1 MKKFLVRRA
10 ITAIVTLLA
19 VTVLVFILARM
30 TGDPRVL
37 LLGDQ
42 TQTSQEQ
49 WDAWGRDF
57 GLDKPLVIQYVIYLG
72 KLVRGDLGD
81 SILQRRPVSE
91 LMWQRM
97 PNSAQLAVVAF
108 AFSIIIG
115 IPLGILSAVTRGSAW
130 DYISRSFAMFGHA
143 APSFWVG
150 IVLIFIF
157 AVGVEISLGLFEFK
171 TDWFPTSRKA
181 EGLRSYILPAITLGW
196 ASAGGQLRLMR
207 SSMLEVLDAEYIKLA
222 RAKGASRYAVILKH
236 AVRNAFIAP
245 LTYAGLTLAGLVTGT
260 IVVETVFAWPGL
272 GLLSIWAVNNSDYPI
287 LQGVILLVTF
297 AFVVTAFATDVLY
310 AFLDPRI
317 RFR

>member
-10 ITAIVTLLA
+10 ITAVITLLA

-108 AFSIIIG
+108 ALSIAIG

-150 IVLIFIF
+150 IVLIFVF
-157 AVGVEISLGLFEFK
+157 AVGVEVSFGLFDIK
-171 TDWFPTSRKA
+171 TDWFPTSRKE
-181 EGLRSYILPAITLGW
+181 EGLRSFILPAVTLGW

-287 LQGVILLVTF
+287 LQGIILLVTF
-297 AFVVTAFATDVLY
+297 AFVLTAFATDVLY

>member
-10 ITAIVTLLA
+10 MTAVITLLA

-81 SILQRRPVSE
+81 SILQRRSVTE

-157 AVGVEISLGLFEFK
+157 AVGVEISFGLFDIK
-171 TDWFPTSRKA
+171 TDWFPTSRKE
-181 EGLRSYILPAITLGW
+181 EGLRSFILPAVTLGW

-207 SSMLEVLDAEYIKLA
+207 SSMWRCWTRSTSSWPAL
-222 RAKGASRYAVILKH
+222 RG
-236 AVRNAFIAP
+236 P
-245 LTYAGLTLAGLVTGT
+245 PGT
-260 IVVETVFAWPGL
+260 PSFSSTP
-272 GLLSIWAVNNSDYPI
+272 
-287 LQGVILLVTF
+287 
-297 AFVVTAFATDVLY
+297 FATRSSRLS
-310 AFLDPRI
+310 PTRG
-317 RFR
+317 

>member
-1 MKKFLVRRA
+1 M
-10 ITAIVTLLA
+10 TAVITLLA
-19 VTVLVFILARM
+19 VTVLVFVLARM

-57 GLDKPLVIQYVIYLG
+57 GIDKPIVVQYVIYLG

-81 SILQRRPVSE
+81 SILQRRPVAE
-91 LMWQRM
+91 LMWNRM
-97 PNSAQLAVVAF
+97 PNSAQLAAVAF
-108 AFSIIIG
+108 AFSILIG
-115 IPLGILSAVTRGSAW
+115 IPLGILSAVTRGSVW
-130 DYISRSFAMFGHA
+130 DYASRSFAMFGHA
-143 APSFWVG
+143 APSFWVA

-157 AVGVEISLGLFEFK
+157 AVGVQVNLGVFDFK
-171 TDWFPTSRKA
+171 TDWFPTSRK
-181 EGLRSYILPAITLGW
+181 EGLNSFILPAITLGW

-222 RAKGASRYAVILKH
+222 RAKGASRYTVILKH

-260 IVVETVFAWPGL
+260 IIVETVFAWPGL

-297 AFVVTAFATDVLY
+297 AFVVTAFATDILY

-317 RFR
+317 RFT

>member
-10 ITAIVTLLA
+10 MTAVITLLA

-81 SILQRRPVSE
+81 SILQRRSVTE

-157 AVGVEISLGLFEFK
+157 AVGVESQLRAVRHQDRLVPDVAQGGGPEIVHPPGSNAGLGLGRGSVE
-171 TDWFPTSRKA
+171 A
-181 EGLRSYILPAITLGW
+181 H
-196 ASAGGQLRLMR
+196 
-207 SSMLEVLDAEYIKLA
+207 EVLDAG
-222 RAKGASRYAVILKH
+222 GAGRGVH
-236 AVRNAFIAP
+236 Q
-245 LTYAGLTLAGLVTGT
+245 AG
-260 IVVETVFAWPGL
+260 
-272 GLLSIWAVNNSDYPI
+272 
-287 LQGVILLVTF
+287 
-297 AFVVTAFATDVLY
+297 
-310 AFLDPRI
+310 PR
-317 RFR
+317 

>member
-108 AFSIIIG
+108 AFSIVIG

-157 AVGVEISLGLFEFK
+157 AVGVEISFGLFEIK
-171 TDWFPTSRKA
+171 TDWFPTSRKE

-207 SSMLEVLDAEYIKLA
+207 SSMLEVMDAEFIKLA

-297 AFVVTAFATDVLY
+297 AFVVTAFLTDVLY

-317 RFR
+317 RFT

>member
-10 ITAIVTLLA
+10 MTAVITLLA

-57 GLDKPLVIQYVIYLG
+57 GLDKPLVVQYVIYLG

-81 SILQRRPVSE
+81 SILQRRSVTE

-108 AFSIIIG
+108 AFSIAIG

-157 AVGVEISLGLFEFK
+157 AVGVEVSFGLFDIK
-171 TDWFPTSRKA
+171 TDWFPTSRKE
-181 EGLRSYILPAITLGW
+181 EGLRSFVLPAVTLGW

-287 LQGVILLVTF
+287 LQGIILLVTF
-297 AFVVTAFATDVLY
+297 AFVLTAFTTDVLY

>member
-10 ITAIVTLLA
+10 MTAVITLLA

-57 GLDKPLVIQYVIYLG
+57 GLDKPLVVQYVIYLG

-81 SILQRRPVSE
+81 SILQRRSVTE

-157 AVGVEISLGLFEFK
+157 AVGVEISFGLFDIK
-171 TDWFPTSRKA
+171 TDWFPTSRKE
-181 EGLRSYILPAITLGW
+181 EGLRSFILPAVTLGW

-287 LQGVILLVTF
+287 LQGIILLVTF
-297 AFVVTAFATDVLY
+297 AFVLTAFATDVLY

>member
-1 MKKFLVRRA
+1 MKRFLVRRA
-10 ITAIVTLLA
+10 FTAVITLLA
-19 VTVLVFILARM
+19 VTVLVFVLARM

-57 GLDKPLVIQYVIYLG
+57 GIDKPIAIQYVIYLG

-81 SILQRRPVSE
+81 SILQRRPVAE
-91 LMWQRM
+91 LIWHRL
-97 PNSAQLAVVAF
+97 PNSAQLAGVAF
-108 AFSIIIG
+108 AFSIVIG
-115 IPLGILSAVTRGSAW
+115 IPLGIVAAVTRGSAW
-130 DYISRSFAMFGHA
+130 DYSSRSFAMFGHA

-150 IVLIFIF
+150 IVLIFVF
-157 AVGVEISLGLFEFK
+157 AVGVNVNLGLFEFK
-171 TDWFPTSRKA
+171 TDWFPTSRKEA
-181 EGLRSYILPAITLGW
+181 GLLSYVLPGLTLGW

-222 RAKGASRYAVILKH
+222 RAKGASRTTVILKH

-287 LQGVILLVTF
+287 LQGIILLVTF
-297 AFVVTAFATDVLY
+297 AFVLTAFITDVLY

-317 RFR
+317 RFT

>member
-157 AVGVEISLGLFEFK
+157 AVGVEISFGLFEIK
-171 TDWFPTSRKA
+171 TDWFPTSRKE

-207 SSMLEVLDAEYIKLA
+207 SSMLEVMDAEFIKLA

-297 AFVVTAFATDVLY
+297 AFVVTAFLTDVLY

>member
-1 MKKFLVRRA
+1 MGRFVLQR
-10 ITAIVTLLA
+10 LLFG
-19 VTVLVFILARM
+19 VLSIMGATFVVFALSRVA
-30 TGDPRVL
+30 GDPRNLYLTV
-37 LLGDQ
+37 GV
-42 TQTSQEQ
+42 TTEEVWEQ
-49 WDAWGRDF
+49 WGRDF

-81 SILQRRPVSE
+81 SILQRRSVTE

-157 AVGVEISLGLFEFK
+157 AVGVEISFGLFDIK
-171 TDWFPTSRKA
+171 TDWFPTSRKE
-181 EGLRSYILPAITLGW
+181 EGLRSFILPAVTLGW

-287 LQGVILLVTF
+287 LQGIILLVTF
-297 AFVVTAFATDVLY
+297 AFVLTAFATDVLY

>member
-157 AVGVEISLGLFEFK
+157 AVGVEISFGLFEIK
-171 TDWFPTSRKA
+171 TDWFPTSRKE

-207 SSMLEVLDAEYIKLA
+207 SSMLEVMDAEFIKLA

-297 AFVVTAFATDVLY
+297 AFVVTAFLTDVLY

-317 RFR
+317 RFT

>member
-10 ITAIVTLLA
+10 ITAVITLLA

-81 SILQRRPVSE
+81 SILQRRPVAE

-108 AFSIIIG
+108 ALSIAIG

-150 IVLIFIF
+150 IVLIFVF
-157 AVGVEISLGLFEFK
+157 AVGVEVSFGLFDIK
-171 TDWFPTSRKA
+171 TDWFPTSRKE
-181 EGLRSYILPAITLGW
+181 EGLRSFILPAITLGW

-236 AVRNAFIAP
+236 GVRNAFIAP

-287 LQGVILLVTF
+287 LQGIILLVTF
-297 AFVVTAFATDVLY
+297 AFVLTAFATDVLY

>member
-1 MKKFLVRRA
+1 MKKFLIRRA

-157 AVGVEISLGLFEFK
+157 AVGVEISLGLFEIK
-171 TDWFPTSRKA
+171 TDWFPTSRKE

-297 AFVVTAFATDVLY
+297 AFVVTAFLTDVLY

>member
-10 ITAIVTLLA
+10 ITAVITLLA
-19 VTVLVFILARM
+19 ATVLVFILARM

-81 SILQRRPVSE
+81 SILQRRPVAE

-108 AFSIIIG
+108 ALSIAIG

-150 IVLIFIF
+150 IVLIFVF
-157 AVGVEISLGLFEFK
+157 AVGVEVSFGLFDIK
-171 TDWFPTSRKA
+171 TDWFPTSRKV
-181 EGLRSYILPAITLGW
+181 EGLRSFILPAITLGW

-236 AVRNAFIAP
+236 GVRNAFIAP

-272 GLLSIWAVNNSDYPI
+272 GLLAIWAVNNSDYPI
-287 LQGVILLVTF
+287 LQGIILLVTF
-297 AFVVTAFATDVLY
+297 AFVLTAFATDVLY

>member
-10 ITAIVTLLA
+10 MTAVITLLA

-81 SILQRRPVSE
+81 SILQRRSVTE

-157 AVGVEISLGLFEFK
+157 AVGVEISFGLFDIK
-171 TDWFPTSRKA
+171 TDWFPTSRKE
-181 EGLRSYILPAITLGW
+181 EGLRSFILPAVTLGW

-287 LQGVILLVTF
+287 LQGIILLVTF
-297 AFVVTAFATDVLY
+297 AFVLTAFTTDVLY

>member
-10 ITAIVTLLA
+10 ITAVVTLLA

-157 AVGVEISLGLFEFK
+157 AVGVEISFGLFDIK
-171 TDWFPTSRKA
+171 TDWFPTSRKE

-207 SSMLEVLDAEYIKLA
+207 SSMLEVMDAEFIKLA

-297 AFVVTAFATDVLY
+297 AFVVTAFLTDVLY

-317 RFR
+317 RFT

>member
-157 AVGVEISLGLFEFK
+157 AVGVEISLGLFEIK
-171 TDWFPTSRKA
+171 TDWFPTSRKE

-317 RFR
+317 RFT

>member
-10 ITAIVTLLA
+10 MTAVITLLA

-81 SILQRRPVSE
+81 SILQRRSVTE

-157 AVGVEISLGLFEFK
+157 AVGVEISFGLFDIK
-171 TDWFPTSRKA
+171 TDWFPTSRKE
-181 EGLRSYILPAITLGW
+181 EGLRSFVLPAVTLGW

-287 LQGVILLVTF
+287 LQGIILLVTF
-297 AFVVTAFATDVLY
+297 AFVLTAFTTDVLY

>member
-10 ITAIVTLLA
+10 MTAVITLLA

-57 GLDKPLVIQYVIYLG
+57 GLDKPLVVQYVIYLG

-81 SILQRRPVSE
+81 SILQRRSVTE

-157 AVGVEISLGLFEFK
+157 AVGVEISFGLFDIK
-171 TDWFPTSRKA
+171 TDWFPTSRKE
-181 EGLRSYILPAITLGW
+181 EGLRSFILPAVTLGW

-287 LQGVILLVTF
+287 LQGIILLVTF
-297 AFVVTAFATDVLY
+297 AFVLTAFTTDVLY

>member
-10 ITAIVTLLA
+10 ITAVITLLA
-19 VTVLVFILARM
+19 ATVLVFILARM

-81 SILQRRPVSE
+81 SILQRRPVAE

-108 AFSIIIG
+108 ALSIAIG

-150 IVLIFIF
+150 IVLIFVF
-157 AVGVEISLGLFEFK
+157 AVGVEVSFGLFDIK
-171 TDWFPTSRKA
+171 TDWFPTSRKE
-181 EGLRSYILPAITLGW
+181 EGLRSFILPAITLGW

-236 AVRNAFIAP
+236 GVRNAFIAP

-272 GLLSIWAVNNSDYPI
+272 GLLAIWAVNNSDYPI
-287 LQGVILLVTF
+287 LQGIILLVTF
-297 AFVVTAFATDVLY
+297 AFVLTAFATDVLY

>member
-1 MKKFLVRRA
+1 MRQFLIRRA
-10 ITAIVTLLA
+10 ITAVVTLLA
-19 VTVLVFILARM
+19 VTVMVFILARM
-30 TGDPRVL
+30 TGDPRIL

-57 GLDKPLVIQYVIYLG
+57 GLDRPLVVQYVIYLG
-72 KLVRGDLGD
+72 KLMRGDLGD
-81 SILQRRPVSE
+81 SILQRRPVTE

-108 AFSIIIG
+108 GFSIIIG

-130 DYISRSFAMFGHA
+130 DYLSRSFAMFGHA

-157 AVGVEISLGLFEFK
+157 AVGITVNLGLFEFN
-171 TDWFPTSRKA
+171 TDWLPTSRKEA
-181 EGLRSYILPAITLGW
+181 GWRSYVLPAITLGW

-222 RAKGASRYAVILKH
+222 RAKGASRYSVILKH

-272 GLLSIWAVNNSDYPI
+272 GLLSIWAINNSDYPI
-287 LQGVILLVTF
+287 LQGVILIVTF
-297 AFVVTAFATDVLY
+297 AFVLTAFATDVLY
-310 AFLDPRI
+310 ALLDPRI
-317 RFR
+317 RLQ

>member
-10 ITAIVTLLA
+10 TTAIVTLLA

-157 AVGVEISLGLFEFK
+157 AVGVEISFGLFDIK
-171 TDWFPTSRKA
+171 TDWFPTSRKE

-207 SSMLEVLDAEYIKLA
+207 SSMLEVMDAEFIKLA

-297 AFVVTAFATDVLY
+297 AFVVTAFLTDVLY

-317 RFR
+317 RFT

>member
-1 MKKFLVRRA
+1 MRQFLIRRG
-10 ITAIVTLLA
+10 ITTITTLLA
-19 VTVLVFILARM
+19 VTLLVFVLARM

-49 WDAWGRDF
+49 WDAWGREF
-57 GLDKPLVIQYVIYLG
+57 GLDKPLVVQYVIYLG
-72 KLVRGDLGD
+72 KLMKGDLGE
-81 SILQRRPVSE
+81 SILQRRPVTE
-91 LMWQRM
+91 LMWQRI

-108 AFSIIIG
+108 GFSIIIG
-115 IPLGILSAVTRGSAW
+115 IPLGILSAMTRGRVW
-130 DYISRSFAMFGHA
+130 DYLSRSFAMFGHA

-157 AVGVEISLGLFEFK
+157 AVGVHISFGLFDLK
-171 TDWFPTSRKA
+171 TDWFPTSRK
-181 EGLRSYILPAITLGW
+181 EDGWRSFVLPAITLGW

-207 SSMLEVLDAEYIKLA
+207 SSMLEVLEEEYIKLA
-222 RAKGASRYAVILKH
+222 RAKGLSKYTVILKH
-236 AVRNAFIAP
+236 AVRNALIAP

-297 AFVVTAFATDVLY
+297 AFVFTAFVTDMLY

-317 RFR
+317 RLE